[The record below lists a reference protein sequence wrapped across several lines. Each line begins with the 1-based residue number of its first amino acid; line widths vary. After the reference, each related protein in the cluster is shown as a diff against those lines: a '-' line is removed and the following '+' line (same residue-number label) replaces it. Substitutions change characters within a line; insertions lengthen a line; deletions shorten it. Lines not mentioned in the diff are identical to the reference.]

1 MFCPACGNQT
11 ADNSRFCD
19 HCGAQIEP
27 QKTSTAPPSGDIPS
41 GEQKTPPP
49 VMPPESPRLGNAKFD
64 PIRWMS
70 EAWKLIQSDLANVL
84 VFSLIYVVITAILG
98 GIVIGIFAMPGILAG
113 YMICIMK
120 FVREKKKLDPAEMLQ
135 SGWDYYVN
143 VLIFMIV
150 AGILTAI
157 ASVCLVIPGMIVGLG
172 FIIPAFMFVDKKADF
187 NTVFN
192 AGIELISK
200 NISGLLI
207 FSVILIAMVIVVAIV
222 SSILAFCGAI
232 LAFVLMLFIAPI
244 ITIAAFLAYEELFGT
259 KKVS

>member
-49 VMPPESPRLGNAKFD
+49 VMPSESPRLGNAKFD
-64 PIRWMS
+64 PIRWLS
-70 EAWKLIQSDLANVL
+70 EAWKLIQADLSNVL
-84 VFSLIYVVITAILG
+84 IFNLIYVVIVTILAAT
-98 GIVIGIFAMPGILAG
+98 VIGIFVLPGILAG
-113 YMICIMK
+113 YMLCTIK
-120 FVREKKKLDPAEMLQ
+120 YVREKKKLDPAEMLQ
-135 SGWDYYVN
+135 SGWEYYVN
-143 VLIFMIV
+143 VLIYMIV
-150 AGILTAI
+150 AGVLSAI
-157 ASVCLVIPGMIVGLG
+157 ASICLVIPGLIVCLG
-172 FIIPAFMFVDKKADF
+172 FMIPAFMLVDKKADF

-200 NISGLLI
+200 NIGGLLL
-207 FSVILIAMVIVVAIV
+207 FSVILIAMLIVIGIAVSIV
-222 SSILAFCGAI
+222 AFCGGI
-232 LAFVLMLFIAPI
+232 IAFVLSLFVTPI
-244 ITIAAFLAYEELFGT
+244 VVIAAFLAYEELFGT